1 MFFSPVDYAHSL
13 MSHLVD
19 RLLYR
24 FGYVRIRQPI
34 LYLEEEMV
42 LMLAS
47 LSGSAQQDVEQMAQE
62 LLATAV
68 NKRLTDAA
76 YLQLWQ
82 ELTRREKQTAALVC
96 LGFTN
101 QEIAV
106 RMIISVNTVKTH
118 IRNIFGK
125 FGVNSKSDLQT
136 ILSGWDFTE
145 WSEEESGIH
154 YLDSPPEASP

>member
-1 MFFSPVDYAHSL
+1 MP
-13 MSHLVD
+13 HLLD

-42 LMLAS
+42 WMLAS
-47 LSGSAQQDVEQMAQE
+47 LSSSTQRDIEQTAHE
-62 LLATAV
+62 LLHTAV
-68 NKRLTDAA
+68 TNRLADAT

-101 QEIAV
+101 QEIAA

-118 IRNIFGK
+118 IRSIFSK
-125 FGVNSKSDLQT
+125 FGINSKHELQA

-154 YLDSPPEASP
+154 YLDSPPGASS

>member
-1 MFFSPVDYAHSL
+1 
-13 MSHLVD
+13 MSHFLD
-19 RLLYR
+19 RFLYR
-24 FGYVRIRQPI
+24 FGYVRIGQPI
-34 LYLEEEMV
+34 LYLEEEVV
-42 LMLAS
+42 LMLTS
-47 LSGSAQQDVEQMAQE
+47 LSGPAQPDVEGIARE
-62 LLATAV
+62 LLVTAV
-68 NKRLTDAA
+68 TKRLSDAA

-82 ELTRREKQTAALVC
+82 GLTRREKQTAALVC

-101 QEIAV
+101 QEIAE

-118 IRNIFGK
+118 IRSIFGK
-125 FGVNSKSDLQT
+125 FGVNSKTDLQA

>member
-1 MFFSPVDYAHSL
+1 MP
-13 MSHLVD
+13 HLLD

-24 FGYVRIRQPI
+24 FGYVRIHQPV

-42 LMLAS
+42 LVLAS
-47 LSGSAQQDVEQMAQE
+47 LSASSQQDIEQIAYE
-62 LLATAV
+62 LLHTAV
-68 NKRLTDAA
+68 TSRLADAA

-101 QEIAV
+101 QEIAA

-118 IRNIFGK
+118 IRSIFSK
-125 FGVNSKSDLQT
+125 FGINSKNELQA

-154 YLDSPPEASP
+154 YLDSPPGASP

>member
-1 MFFSPVDYAHSL
+1 MH
-13 MSHLVD
+13 HLFD
-19 RLLYR
+19 RLLHR
-24 FGYVRIRQPI
+24 FGYVRISQPM
-34 LYLEEEMV
+34 LYIGNDLIP
-42 LMLAS
+42 LLAE
-47 LSGSAQQDVEQMAQE
+47 LAHRDQQDIEQVARE
-62 LLATAV
+62 LLVTAV
-68 NKRLTDAA
+68 TNRLADAA

-101 QEIAV
+101 QEIAA

-118 IRNIFGK
+118 IRSIFSK
-125 FGVNSKSDLQT
+125 FGINSKNELQA

-154 YLDSPPEASP
+154 YIDSPPGASP

>member
-1 MFFSPVDYAHSL
+1 MP
-13 MSHLVD
+13 HLLD

-42 LMLAS
+42 WMLAS
-47 LSGSAQQDVEQMAQE
+47 LSGSTQQDIEQIAYE
-62 LLATAV
+62 LLHTAV
-68 NKRLTDAA
+68 TNCLADAA

-101 QEIAV
+101 QEIAA

-118 IRNIFGK
+118 IRSIFSK
-125 FGVNSKSDLQT
+125 FGINCKNELQA

-154 YLDSPPEASP
+154 YLDSPPGASP

>member
-1 MFFSPVDYAHSL
+1 MP
-13 MSHLVD
+13 HLLD

-24 FGYVRIRQPI
+24 FGYVRIHQPV

-42 LMLAS
+42 LVLAS
-47 LSGSAQQDVEQMAQE
+47 LSASSQQDIEQIAYE
-62 LLATAV
+62 LLHTAV
-68 NKRLTDAA
+68 TNHLADAA

-101 QEIAV
+101 QEIAA

-118 IRNIFGK
+118 IRSIFSK
-125 FGVNSKSDLQT
+125 FGINSKNELQA

-154 YLDSPPEASP
+154 YLDSPPGASP

>member
-1 MFFSPVDYAHSL
+1 MP
-13 MSHLVD
+13 HLLD

-42 LMLAS
+42 WMLAS
-47 LSGSAQQDVEQMAQE
+47 LSSSTQRDIEQTAHE
-62 LLATAV
+62 LLHTAV
-68 NKRLTDAA
+68 TTRLADAT
-76 YLQLWQ
+76 YLHLWQ

-101 QEIAV
+101 QESAA

-118 IRNIFGK
+118 IRSIFSK
-125 FGVNSKSDLQT
+125 FGINSKNELQA

-154 YLDSPPEASP
+154 YLDSPPGASS

>member
-1 MFFSPVDYAHSL
+1 MP
-13 MSHLVD
+13 HLLD

-42 LMLAS
+42 WMLAS
-47 LSGSAQQDVEQMAQE
+47 LSSSTQRDIEQTAHE
-62 LLATAV
+62 LLHTAV
-68 NKRLTDAA
+68 TNRLADAT

-101 QEIAV
+101 QEIAA

-118 IRNIFGK
+118 IRSIFSK
-125 FGVNSKSDLQT
+125 FGINSKNELQA

-154 YLDSPPEASP
+154 YLDSPPGASS